1 MTLKHTAIALAIGLT
16 GQLAIHPNSANAQ
29 TAALEEVI
37 VTAQKRDQSLQ
48 DVPIAVS
55 ALSSDYIQQTGAV
68 SLSDISK
75 NSPGLRISDTQS
87 ESISISLRGIGS
99 NDFGYSSDE
108 SIPVYLDGVYM
119 GEGAAIIGDLM
130 DIAQIEIL
138 KGPQGT
144 LFGRNAVGGAVNVTS
159 SRPTDEPE
167 AALHSGFGNYDL
179 RTVKGMLNLPLL
191 EDTLV
196 LRINASKR
204 DRDGWQRNVTTGKR
218 DGFEQDRW
226 NSRAKLLWTP
236 SDNLEVELSSDWQRQ
251 QDHSGY
257 SNLIFTLFPSAL
269 FAPESLDITSKAAA
283 AGDAYFDL
291 EGNLD
296 GPEGEPV
303 DHRLHR
309 KIRGNAL
316 KVVWDLSDELTLTSI
331 SSYREIKSR
340 IAEDSDGSE
349 YQVFNVR
356 SFLDNEE
363 YSQELRLNGSSEKL
377 DWFVGL
383 SAYREDV
390 DGSVIDSFGAIVGG
404 PFTEHSRVTAKTE
417 SYALFGDAIWR
428 LNDSSNIT
436 FGARYSY
443 DAKSQDIKNTDIGFI
458 FPSPEQ
464 FIGANGQVNTALASS
479 HQSWN
484 DLSLR
489 LVADHRLDENTM
501 VFAGISQGYKSGGF
515 NSFPTVDLSGSTLIP
530 GTAIPAVP
538 FGSTA
543 PFDEEK
549 IINYE
554 AGIKSTLLDQRLR
567 LNASV
572 FYYDF
577 TDLQFLINDA
587 VSVIARNAG
596 KANGKGID
604 LESSYLL
611 NDALTI
617 SANLSWLD
625 AEYGEDVRNTDGSLI
640 VRKGQELAE
649 SPGFSGTIS
658 LDYRLALASAG
669 DLRAHLNYSYIGER
683 THSSES
689 LSDIYREKAYGLLSA
704 RLSFTSS
711 NQKWEVAAWGKNL
724 NDKTFIECFCGLS
737 DEFGFIPA
745 RRGEPRSYG
754 LEVNY
759 YH

>member
-1 MTLKHTAIALAIGLT
+1 MAIGLT
-16 GQLAIHPNSANAQ
+16 GQLAIHSNSANAK

-55 ALSSDYIQQTGAV
+55 ALSSDYLQQTGAV

-119 GEGAAIIGDLM
+119 GEGAAIVGDLM

-144 LFGRNAVGGAVNVTS
+144 LFGRNGVGGAVNVTS
-159 SRPTDEPE
+159 SQASNEFE
-167 AALHSGFGNYDL
+167 AALHSGFGNHNL
-179 RTVKGMLNLPLL
+179 RTVKGLFNLPLI
-191 EDTLV
+191 EDTLM
-196 LRINASKR
+196 LRVNTSSR
-204 DRDGWQRNVTTGKR
+204 DRDGWQRNLTTGKR

-236 SDNLEVELSSDWQRQ
+236 TDYLEVELSSDWQRQ

-257 SNLIFTLFPSAL
+257 SNLVFTLFPSAL
-269 FAPESLDITSKAAA
+269 FTPESLDISSKAAA
-283 AGDAYFDL
+283 VGDAYFDQ
-291 EGNLD
+291 EANLD
-296 GPEGEPV
+296 GPAGESV
-303 DHRLHR
+303 DHRLNR

-316 KVVWDLSDELTLTSI
+316 KVVWDLADDLTLTSI
-331 SSYREIKSR
+331 SSYREIKSQ
-340 IAEDSDGSE
+340 ISEDSDGSE
-349 YQVFNVR
+349 YQIFNVR

-363 YSQELRLNGSSEKL
+363 YSQELRLNGSTERL
-377 DWFVGL
+377 DWFIGL
-383 SAYREDV
+383 SAYRADV
-390 DGSVIDSFGAIVGG
+390 DGSVIDSFGAIIGG
-404 PFTEHSRVTAKTE
+404 PFSERSRVTAKTE
-417 SYALFGDAIWR
+417 SYALFGDAIWAI
-428 LNDSSNIT
+428 NDTSNIT

-443 DAKSQDIKNTDIGFI
+443 DAKSQDIQNTDIGFI

-464 FIGANGQVNTALASS
+464 FIGEDGQVNPSLAST
-479 HQSWN
+479 HQNWS
-484 DLSLR
+484 DISLR
-489 LVADHRLDENTM
+489 LVADHRLNDNTM
-501 VFAGISQGYKSGGF
+501 FFAGISQGYKSGGF

-549 IINYE
+549 ITNYE

-587 VSVIARNAG
+587 VSVIAHNAG
-596 KANGKGID
+596 KATGRGID
-604 LESSYLL
+604 VESSYVL
-611 NDALTI
+611 NDSFSI
-617 SANLSWLD
+617 NANLSWLD
-625 AEYGEDVRNTDGSLI
+625 AKYGEDVRNSDGSLL

-649 SPGFSGTIS
+649 SPGFSGNVS
-658 LDYRLALASAG
+658 LDYKLPLVSAG
-669 DLRAHLNYSYIGER
+669 ELRAHLNYSYIGER

-689 LSDIYREKAYGLLSA
+689 LSSIYREKAYGLLSA

-711 NQKWEVAAWGKNL
+711 DEKWEVAAWGKNL
-724 NDKTFIECFCGLS
+724 TDKTFIECFCGLS
-737 DEFGFIPA
+737 DEFGFISA
-745 RRGEPRSYG
+745 RRGEPRTYG